1 MKSRPVFYRTS
12 ANRQAAPWK
21 QKNFQRGNL
30 GIRRRSTQG
39 PDALLARLSLGLCG
53 FKRYQ
58 VSIQLYRKGG
68 NIHLTSLKESTR
80 TSNG

>member
-12 ANRQAAPWK
+12 ANRQAGPWK

-30 GIRRRSTQG
+30 GIRRSTQG
-39 PDALLARLSLGLCG
+39 PDALLARLSLGL
-53 FKRYQ
+53 F
-58 VSIQLYRKGG
+58 QLYRKGG